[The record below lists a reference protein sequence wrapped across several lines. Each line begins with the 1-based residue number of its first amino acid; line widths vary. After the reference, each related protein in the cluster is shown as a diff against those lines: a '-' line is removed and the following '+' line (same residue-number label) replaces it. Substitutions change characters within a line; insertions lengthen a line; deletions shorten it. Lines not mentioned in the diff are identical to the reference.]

1 MEAMNDMQAL
11 SAKTSKQ
18 SDNSEEAVIP
28 KLADDDLCQG
38 KLAEKIRAENS
49 RSHSRNLSSQKVS

>member
-28 KLADDDLCQG
+28 KLADDDLC
-38 KLAEKIRAENS
+38 
-49 RSHSRNLSSQKVS
+49 